1 MAMTPEG
8 AVKLRV
14 KKLLDEAKCYHYWPV
29 GNGMGS
35 PTLDCLGCH
44 HGRFF
49 SIETKAPGKKPTPRQ
64 EGTIRE
70 MNAAGGM
77 TFVIDGAD
85 GSYDLLKMWLGIV

>member
-1 MAMTPEG
+1 MARTLEG
-8 AVKLRV
+8 AVKARV
-14 KKLLDEAKCYHYWPV
+14 KKMLNEAKAYHYWPV

-49 SIETKAPGKKPTPRQ
+49 AIETKAPGKKPTPRQ

-70 MNAAGGM
+70 IHLATGM
-77 TFVIDGAD
+77 AFVIDGTD
-85 GSYDLLKMWLGIV
+85 GSYDLLKMWLEMV